1 MNFRRGANLSQ
12 GQQQRLALA
21 RALAGAPTILN
32 LGRGDGFG
40 GCGE

>member
-32 LGRGDGFG
+32 PGRGDGFG